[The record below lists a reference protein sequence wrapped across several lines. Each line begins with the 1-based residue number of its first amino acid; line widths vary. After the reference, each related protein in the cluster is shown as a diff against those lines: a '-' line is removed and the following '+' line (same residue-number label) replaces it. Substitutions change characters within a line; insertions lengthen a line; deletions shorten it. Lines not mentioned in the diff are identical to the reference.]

1 MADQQFSETK
11 LLAKARAYCAR
22 QERCQQEVRDK
33 VYSWGAHREQVEQVI
48 AQLIG
53 EGFLNEARFAEHYAV
68 SKSRQKGWGRRKI
81 VQALKAKGVSE
92 RCIASGLAAIDEG
105 EEEEQLRL
113 AVAKR
118 WERAKDE
125 EPFIRKGKVIRYFL
139 GKGFSRERIEAALDA
154 ARSGSGQR
162 RRS

>member
-1 MADQQFSETK
+1 MS
-11 LLAKARAYCAR
+11 LLPKARTYCAR

-33 VYSWGAHREQVEQVI
+33 LYAWGGQREEVEQVI

-81 VQALKAKGVSE
+81 ELALKAKGVSAS
-92 RCIASGLAAIDEG
+92 CIASGLKAIDG
-105 EEEEQLRL
+105 EEETEQLRT

-118 WERAKDE
+118 WERTKETD
-125 EPFIRKGKVIRYFL
+125 PFIRREKVVRYFV
-139 GKGFSRERIEAALDA
+139 GKGFGREEVEGVIP
-154 ARSGSGQR
+154 
-162 RRS
+162 

>member
-1 MADQQFSETK
+1 MS
-11 LLAKARAYCAR
+11 LLPKARAYCAR

-33 VYSWGAHREQVEQVI
+33 LYAWGGQREEVEQVI

-81 VQALKAKGVSE
+81 ELALKAKGVSAS
-92 RCIASGLAAIDEG
+92 CIASGLKAIDG
-105 EEEEQLRL
+105 EEEGEQLRT

-118 WERAKDE
+118 WERTKETD
-125 EPFIRKGKVIRYFL
+125 PFIRREKVVRYFV
-139 GKGFSRERIEAALDA
+139 GKGFGREEVEGVIP
-154 ARSGSGQR
+154 
-162 RRS
+162 